1 MATSQLG
8 LLGNLVPVQPSW
20 AGGGNHDWQS
30 SHHHRHLKNLKAGPN
45 RSLVSAQP
53 PGPCW
58 WHLTLNILE
67 LVCHLFFWWEL
78 FMALSL
84 LFVGTSSVSLQFLL
98 PPTIFA
104 RVQLWPGGTYVGP
117 SWHPLKATCDKIA
130 SSVKPALTDAGSV
143 LQEVTQNCTVVSF
156 FSGVQ
161 VGSVW
166 VWEKK
171 HKALPPGPVLPA
183 LWLDLDMC
191 WAILPSWLSALQGKV
206 TKTFHFHFSC
216 TGSLLQPSI
225 FFRMAQVVDYMSN
238 TEWNKMS
245 IIWCGL
251 DILEFMNREV
261 PHQFVLSVMLSI
273 TIVRKNPNFCF
284 FSYRH

>member
-1 MATSQLG
+1 MATSKHG

-30 SHHHRHLKNLKAGPN
+30 SHHHRHLQNLKAGPN

-98 PPTIFA
+98 PSTIFA

-117 SWHPLKATCDKIA
+117 SWHPLKASCDKIA
-130 SSVKPALTDAGSV
+130 SSVKPALADAGSV
-143 LQEVTQNCTVVSF
+143 LQEVTQNCTVVNF
-156 FSGVQ
+156 FSGFE

-171 HKALPPGPVLPA
+171 HKALPPRPVLRA
-183 LWLDLDMC
+183 LWLVLDMC

-206 TKTFHFHFSC
+206 TKTFHFHFLALAHFYNPQFFL
-216 TGSLLQPSI
+216 GWLRLLIICPIQSGTKCPLYDVVLI
-225 FFRMAQVVDYMSN
+225 FSN
-238 TEWNKMS
+238 WWTEKFLINLCFQ
-245 IIWCGL
+245 WCCPL
-251 DILEFMNREV
+251 QSWEK
-261 PHQFVLSVMLSI
+261 S
-273 TIVRKNPNFCF
+273 
-284 FSYRH
+284 